1 MNHHFLGKSDHFWGS
16 IVTLGWPLYT
26 ISNPKKNLDDANILT
41 APISEIHPLQSF
53 VSKLVELL
61 QLILG
66 VNSDSA
72 L

>member
-1 MNHHFLGKSDHFWGS
+1 M
-16 IVTLGWPLYT
+16 YT
-26 ISNPKKNLDDANILT
+26 ISNPKRKKHFDDANILT
-41 APISEIHPLQSF
+41 APISEIHPLESF

>member
-1 MNHHFLGKSDHFWGS
+1 MTNIMSVWGP
-16 IVTLGWPLYT
+16 IVTLVWPMYT
-26 ISNPKKNLDDANILT
+26 ISNPKRKKHFDDANILT
-41 APISEIHPLQSF
+41 APISEIHPLESF